1 MYMLN
6 YLELFKFRDSISF
19 DEPTKCIYISK
30 IKYLLIDIYDKM
42 TQVKWKNKNLKF
54 FFNLIQN
61 TI

>member
-6 YLELFKFRDSISF
+6 YLELFKFHYSISF

-42 TQVKWKNKNLKF
+42 TRVKWKNKILKF
-54 FFNLIQN
+54 FLTYYKN